1 MLKLANL
8 SGGYGD
14 QQVIFDLSIEVK
26 RGEVVS
32 LIGANGAGKTTTL
45 RAALGLATLTKGHVE
60 VASRTFSAPR
70 AIEMLAAGVALVP
83 EGRGILAGL
92 TVEEHLLAGAYTIR
106 NAATIKE
113 RLAEVYDMFP
123 RLFERRC
130 ISAVL
135 LSGGEQQ
142 MLAIGRALVV
152 KPSYLLLD
160 EPSMGLSPL
169 FVSNI
174 ADLVKRLARANVGIL
189 LAEQNANMALAISDH
204 AYLIQQGR
212 IAMSGSGQ
220 ELNRHAGVRA
230 AYLGKEEGL

>member
-1 MLKLANL
+1 MLKLVNL
-8 SGGYGD
+8 WGGYGD
-14 QQVIFDLSIEVK
+14 QQVIFDLSIEVEP
-26 RGEVVS
+26 GEIVS

-45 RAALGLATLTKGHVE
+45 RAAVGLATLTKGHVE
-60 VASRTFSAPR
+60 VAAKTFAAPKPTG
-70 AIEMLAAGVALVP
+70 MLTAGVALVP

-92 TVEEHLLAGAYTIR
+92 TVEEHLLTGAYTIR
-106 NAATIKE
+106 DAAVIKD
-113 RLAEVYDMFP
+113 RVAEVYDMFP
-123 RLFERRC
+123 RLLERRR
-130 ISAVL
+130 ISAML

-169 FVSNI
+169 LVSNI

-189 LAEQNANMALAISDH
+189 LAEQNANMALSISDH

-212 IAMSGSGQ
+212 IAMSGSGE
-220 ELNRHAGVRA
+220 ELNRHSGVRA
-230 AYLGKEEGL
+230 AYLGKEGKL